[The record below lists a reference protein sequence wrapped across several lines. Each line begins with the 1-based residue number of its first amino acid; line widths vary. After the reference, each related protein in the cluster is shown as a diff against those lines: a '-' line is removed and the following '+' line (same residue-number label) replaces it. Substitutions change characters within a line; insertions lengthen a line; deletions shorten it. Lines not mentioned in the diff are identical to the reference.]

1 MNVLELF
8 LSEGEN
14 NIRK

>member
-1 MNVLELF
+1 MCN

-14 NIRK
+14 NREAYL